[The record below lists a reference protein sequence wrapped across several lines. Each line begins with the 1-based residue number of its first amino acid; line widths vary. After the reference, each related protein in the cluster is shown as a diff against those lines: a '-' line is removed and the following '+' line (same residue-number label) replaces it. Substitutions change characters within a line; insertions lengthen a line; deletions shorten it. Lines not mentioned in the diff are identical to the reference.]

1 MFSERVLDYSLKPRR
16 CGELSDA
23 THVGMEGIP
32 GEGPFV
38 LMRLKIQDG
47 VILDGA
53 YETYGCP
60 ASIASSTALIELVCG
75 LNVEIAR
82 SISAEQIEAYLG
94 GLPEGKHHC
103 MHTAIKAFHFALE
116 NPICH

>member
-1 MFSERVLDYSLKPRR
+1 MFSEKVLEYSLNPRR
-16 CGELSDA
+16 CGDLPHA

-47 VILDGA
+47 VILDGS

-75 LNVEIAR
+75 MDVDIAR
-82 SISAEQIEAYLG
+82 SIEAKQIEEHLG
-94 GLPEGKHHC
+94 GLPEGKLHC
-103 MHTAIKAFHFALE
+103 LHTAIKAFHFALE
-116 NPICH
+116 NPLCP